1 VPVSSAAV
9 TCAVSSAVVNRNT
22 VMSIGVRALVTRGVE
37 REGVGR
43 RIGLGDLAA
52 AAHDCPPA
60 RTDCQDDN
68 DNPDG
73 QADQRGRH
81 RKRDD
86 RDAYSDGSVSRAHG
100 PRIVLSARPR
110 INWRTKFLLINSL

>member
-1 VPVSSAAV
+1 MNRDTVVSID
-9 TCAVSSAVVNRNT
+9 
-22 VMSIGVRALVTRGVE
+22 MRAPVTRGVE

-43 RIGLGDLAA
+43 RIGLGDFAA
-52 AAHDCPPA
+52 DAHDCPPA
-60 RTDCQDDN
+60 RTDCQDGH

-86 RDAYSDGSVSRAHG
+86 RDAYCGGSVSRAHG

-110 INWRTKFLLINSL
+110 INWRTKLLLINSL